1 MARKIDK
8 EILRLAWP
16 AIATNITTPLLSLVD
31 VAIVGHIGSAA
42 YIGAVTVGGAML
54 NMLYWLFGF
63 LRAGTSGITAQA
75 VGAGDRQG
83 QMLALARSLG
93 SAAIIGILIIALS
106 SPLGELVLNFMDAQ
120 ADTASL
126 ARRYFSV
133 AVWGA
138 PGLLG
143 TYALSGWFLGMQ
155 SSRPAM
161 WMSIIANS
169 ANIVL
174 STTFVFALGMGI
186 EGVGLGTAIA
196 QWISLTVGVAMLPRY
211 CHGAPKGWS
220 AMLLQWAGLK
230 RLFAVNADIMLRTL
244 CLIAVTLWFTHAGAV
259 LGDSVLAANALL
271 MQLFM
276 LFSYFMDGFA
286 YAGEALAGKFAGGHD
301 ATSLRTLVR
310 TLMRWGTALSLI
322 ASLLYFTCG
331 EWFLSLLTADAN
343 VLDVA
348 AEYKLWAVAV
358 PLAGFMSF
366 IWDGIYIGLVKTR
379 LMLLTM
385 AVSMVIFYAI
395 YFLAHP
401 YLGNNGLWLAF
412 IAYLATRGLLQS
424 ALYSRLLH
432 HL

>member
-1 MARKIDK
+1 MAKRIDI

-42 YIGAVTVGGAML
+42 YIGAVAVGGAML

-75 VGAGDRQG
+75 TGAGDREG

-93 SAAIIGILIIALS
+93 SATIIGILIIVLS
-106 SPLGELVLNFMDAQ
+106 SSIGDVVLNFMDAESG
-120 ADTASL
+120 TASL
-126 ARRYFSV
+126 ARQYFNV

-138 PGLLG
+138 LGLLG

-169 ANIVL
+169 VNIVL
-174 STTFVFALGMGI
+174 SVFFVFHLGMGI

-196 QWISLTVGVAMLPRY
+196 QWISLAVGLAMLPRY
-211 CHGAPKGWS
+211 CHDAPMGW
-220 AMLLQWAGLK
+220 ATKILQWKGLK
-230 RLFAVNADIMLRTL
+230 RLFAVNTDIMLRTL

-286 YAGEALAGKFAGGHD
+286 YAGEALAGKFAGARD
-301 ATSLRTLVR
+301 VPSLKTLIR
-310 TLMRWGTALSLI
+310 TLMRWGIGLSLL
-322 ASLLYFTCG
+322 ASLLYFFCG
-331 EWFLSLLTADAN
+331 DWFLTLLTKEAG
-343 VLDVA
+343 VLAVA

-366 IWDGIYIGLVKTR
+366 ICDGIYIGLVKTR
-379 LMLLTM
+379 LMLITM
-385 AVSMVIFYAI
+385 AAAMLIFYTL
-395 YFLAHP
+395 YFLTYP
-401 YLGNNGLWLAF
+401 YLGNHALWLAF
-412 IAYLATRGLLQS
+412 LAYLLTRGLLQS
-424 ALYSRLLH
+424 TLMPRLLNH
-432 HL
+432 I